1 MVACTT
7 RLCRCLAITT
17 EGLTMS
23 ETTLHT
29 YDGTSLSD
37 ALKKAD
43 KAARNRALLLVT
55 PLLLFL
61 FITFIIPIA
70 EMMWRSVYNP
80 EIRNYLPQVSAE
92 IKDWDGQSVPS
103 EAVFAAMAADMTQGL
118 KDRTIGRV
126 AGRINREWGG
136 ARGLMMKTARKVKTM
151 QPPYREA
158 FIAQNKKWEDLT
170 YWKVLQ
176 RETGW
181 LTASYYLLAMDYQY
195 NTEGEI
201 VKRDEDYQVY
211 QNLFWRTAWMSAM
224 ITMFCIILAYPV
236 SYLLSILPNAKANL
250 LMILVLLP
258 FWTSLLVRT
267 SAWIVLLQSEGVIN
281 DILVGTGIIDH
292 ENRPQMIYNATG
304 TVIAMVHILL
314 PFMILPLYS
323 VMKTIPPSYLRAAK
337 SLGAH
342 PFVAWWRVYFPLT
355 LPGMA
360 AGVILVFI
368 LAIGYYITPALV
380 GGQSGIFISNLIADN
395 MQGTSAQLKLAAAL
409 ATILLI
415 ATLIMYWAFN
425 KLVGIDRLKFG

>member
-1 MVACTT
+1 
-7 RLCRCLAITT
+7 
-17 EGLTMS
+17 MS

-43 KAARNRALLLVT
+43 KAARNRALLLVL

-80 EIRNYLPQVSAE
+80 EIRDYLPQVSAE

-136 ARGLMMKTARKVKTM
+136 ARGLMMKTARKIKNM

-292 ENRPQMIYNATG
+292 ANRPQMIYNATG

-409 ATILLI
+409 ATILLV